1 MVLQTSLMSGLIED
15 SWILIIKHTDVF
27 TAKYVSTISRI
38 NILQVVLPNEKK
50 ISAFRA
56 L

>member
-1 MVLQTSLMSGLIED
+1 MVGNLKTALKLS
-15 SWILIIKHTDVF
+15 ILIF
-27 TAKYVSTISRI
+27 TAKYVLTTNRI

-50 ISAFRA
+50 ISAFRD

>member
-1 MVLQTSLMSGLIED
+1 MSGLIED
-15 SWILIIKHTDVF
+15 SWILIIKHIDVF
-27 TAKYVSTISRI
+27 TAKYVLTISRI

>member
-1 MVLQTSLMSGLIED
+1 MSGLIED
-15 SWILIIKHTDVF
+15 SWILKIKHIDVF
-27 TAKYVSTISRI
+27 TAKYVLTISRI
-38 NILQVVLPNEKK
+38 NILQVVLTNEKK